1 MRRPVLAALLAA
13 LALAAPAAAQRPV
26 PDAWPRDSIRA
37 RIADLRRIHTPE
49 GIEELDSLQVNGST
63 QWVSI
68 RGLNR
73 SNPVLVFLHGGPGTA
88 MLGMTWSYQK
98 PWEDFFTV
106 VNYDQRGVG
115 KSFRAADSARLAR
128 TLSRDLLVDDAVAV
142 VHHVRRKLGKEKVFV
157 MGFSYGSDIGTHLAA
172 RHPELVHA
180 YVGVGQVSGR
190 VAGRDNEERLY
201 AELVRRARAAN
212 DTQGVRALEAM
223 APYPAPA
230 GPTPARAMLT
240 ARALA
245 RRHDGGWYGKP
256 TFDLFNALNE
266 WAPEYT
272 ADDVRS
278 WGASNGWM
286 VRHIVDGRS
295 ADSTRT
301 LPRDFR
307 VPVFLFHG
315 RYDLHTTYDGARAYF
330 ETVRAPRKE
339 FVTFERSSHMVMWE
353 EPGRFL
359 QTMLAELLPLA
370 ERPVPFRPLLP

>member
-1 MRRPVLAALLAA
+1 MRRSLLAA
-13 LALAAPAAAQRPV
+13 ILATLLLAPSAPAQRPV
-26 PDAWPRDSIRA
+26 PESWSRDSIRA

-49 GIEELDSLQVNGST
+49 GIEELDSLEVNGSI

-73 SNPVLVFLHGGPGTA
+73 SNPVLVVLHGGPGTA

-115 KSFRAADSARLAR
+115 KSFRAADSTRLAR
-128 TLSRDLLVDDAVAV
+128 TLSRDLLVEDAVAIV
-142 VHHVRRKLGKEKVFV
+142 NHVRRKLGKDKVFV

-172 RHPELVHA
+172 KHPELLHA
-180 YVGVGQVSGR
+180 YVGVGQVSGS
-190 VAGRDNEERLY
+190 DNERRLY
-201 AELVRRARAAN
+201 AELLRRVRDAG
-212 DTQGVRALEAM
+212 DTQSLAALAAL
-223 APYPAPA
+223 APYPAPT
-230 GPTPARAMLT
+230 GQTPTRALLT

-245 RRHDGGWYGKP
+245 RRYDGGWYGKR

-272 ADDVRS
+272 IDDMRS

-286 VRHIVDGRS
+286 VRNIVDGRS
-295 ADSTRT
+295 ADSVRT
-301 LPRDFR
+301 LPHEFR
-307 VPVFLFHG
+307 VPIFVFQG

-330 ETVRAPRKE
+330 ATIRAPRKK
-339 FVTFERSSHMVMWE
+339 FITFERSSHMIMWE

-359 QTMLAELLPLA
+359 QTMITELLPLA
-370 ERPVPFRPLLP
+370 ERATPFRPLLP

>member
-1 MRRPVLAALLAA
+1 MRRLRSLPIVQLLAVLAL
-13 LALAAPAAAQRPV
+13 PAVASAQRPV
-26 PDAWPRDSIRA
+26 PESWSRDSIRN

-49 GIEELDSLQVNGST
+49 GIEELDSLEVNGST
-63 QWVSI
+63 QWLSI

-128 TLSRDLLVDDAVAV
+128 TLSRDLLVEDAVAIV
-142 VHHVRRKLGKEKVFV
+142 NHVRRKLGKQKVFV

-180 YVGVGQVSGR
+180 YIGVGQVSG
-190 VAGRDNEERLY
+190 ADNERRLY
-201 AELVRRARAAN
+201 AELVRRVRAAG
-212 DTQGVRALEAM
+212 DSQSLATLAAM
-223 APYPAPA
+223 APYPAPT
-230 GPTPARAMLT
+230 GQTPTRALLA

-245 RRHDGGWYGKP
+245 RRYDGGWYGKRS
-256 TFDLFNALNE
+256 FDLFNALNE

-272 ADDVRS
+272 TDDVRS

-286 VRHIVDGRS
+286 VRSIVDGRS
-295 ADSTRT
+295 PDSVRT
-301 LPRDFR
+301 LPRDFQ
-307 VPVFLFHG
+307 VPVFLLHG

-330 ETVRAPRKE
+330 ETIRAPSKK
-339 FVTFERSSHMVMWE
+339 FITFERSSHMIMWE
-353 EPGRFL
+353 EPGRVL
-359 QTMLAELLPLA
+359 QTMLAERRPLA
-370 ERPVPFRPLLP
+370 ETPQPFRPLLP